1 MLGSVLRQKGYEI
14 VSRQSSIADQRM
26 ELWMLVGRDRLLST
40 TLPCTLASKV
50 SEGIYHKP
58 IDGNNMITLTRDF
71 YEFIYQISSC
81 GSHSHVTREDTCAR
95 GHSFNMGHDL
105 RSIRERWSSG
115 TWYTPENVH
124 DRPRGASSRFFTL
137 KEGYDGVPGFLLPSV
152 SYVHHDVRQRSTR
165 GYAWRTTSAN
175 RLMQDWVL

>member
-1 MLGSVLRQKGYEI
+1 LLGSVLRQKGYEI
-14 VSRQSSIADQRM
+14 ASRQSSIADQRM

-95 GHSFNMGHDL
+95 GHSFNMGHNL
-105 RSIRERWSSG
+105 RSIREQDALGLG
-115 TWYTPENVH
+115 T
-124 DRPRGASSRFFTL
+124 PRRMFTTDHEGLLLASSPSRKDTMVFLGFFSPVFRMCIMMSGNGLREATHG
-137 KEGYDGVPGFLLPSV
+137 EPQVPTG
-152 SYVHHDVRQRSTR
+152 
-165 GYAWRTTSAN
+165 
-175 RLMQDWVL
+175 